1 MGHGGTGAGAS
12 WLAEIDIGACGFKIG
27 VGETCRSSG
36 LTRVLGGR
44 CGIDAEVNG
53 AGLSVEGRVV
63 QDGTGAGSPWFSEI
77 EVTVCETNGKAGGDG
92 AFEKKAEEC
101 NETGTTSLSRS
112 SRGAVEVRW
121 RSSLIEDT
129 EGGAP

>member
-1 MGHGGTGAGAS
+1 MEASGATVSMAGRVEHGGTEVGS
-12 WLAEIDIGACGFKIG
+12 LWLDK
-27 VGETCRSSG
+27 
-36 LTRVLGGR
+36 
-44 CGIDAEVNG
+44 
-53 AGLSVEGRVV
+53 VE
-63 QDGTGAGSPWFSEI
+63 A
-77 EVTVCETNGKAGGDG
+77 TVCRTNGKAGGDG

-101 NETGTTSLSRS
+101 DETGTTSLSRS